1 MKKPVQY
8 EEKIEKAWNQL
19 LDLQDFPMLN
29 ICGNII
35 VVTCLPETPCFLAFV
50 PFPKSP

>member
-19 LDLQDFPMLN
+19 LDLQDLSML
-29 ICGNII
+29 NII